1 MGDYNKNRFRE
12 RWLRGDLDKKEPPE
26 KKDKNLEEFENK
38 SKEVKNG
45 KRRKM

>member
-1 MGDYNKNRFRE
+1 MTSAKDNRRRWRA
-12 RWLRGDLDKKEPPE
+12 RWLRGEFDKKEPPE

-45 KRRKM
+45 NK